1 MSTWILFGP
10 LSAPTA
16 WIISKSKAGEQTHGN
31 MYPSFFQ
38 LTVFLSHHLGKL
50 CGIAKHSLKKD
61 WEFGDSIQGL
71 PGGSVVKNSP
81 ARPKTRVPSLGHSS
95 ILTWEIPWTEEPGK
109 LQSIGSQSQTR
120 LSN

>member
-38 LTVFLSHHLGKL
+38 LTVFLSHHLGEL

-81 ARPKTRVPSLGHSS
+81 AKLKTRVRSLGHSS
-95 ILTWEIPWTEEPGK
+95 ILTWDIPWTEEPGK